1 MEEINEKKKIEFK
14 SLIKKLIEKKFT
26 KYIIAAASVV
36 IALTLLFTVPK
47 TSVVKFD
54 AEANLMKALDISEFS
69 TVDYI
74 YNSVAESKNK
84 KDKVDY
90 WVKYQGTV
98 KAGIDFSEIKI
109 TENKEEKI
117 ITAVL
122 PKVKIFTKTVDPE
135 SMDYIFLNKKA
146 ETESIAAESL
156 KLCKEDIN
164 AKIDNNNKLF
174 EIGKENAVAVVTA
187 LLEPVVEQ
195 IGYRLI
201 VK

>member
-1 MEEINEKKKIEFK
+1 MEEIYEKKKIEFK

-47 TSVVKFD
+47 TSEVKFD

-74 YNSVAESKNK
+74 YNSVAVSKNK

-122 PKVKIFTKTVDPE
+122 PKVKVFTKTVDPE

-156 KLCKEDIN
+156 TLCKEDIN